1 MKKSRVFAVAVA
13 AAVVVVLFI
22 LRNTDGYHDY
32 PTQVVSA
39 EQANNTFLER
49 LMTAAGYEG
58 KQINAP
64 DYNLRESTYLTRTV
78 GAKTSTEDIRAAPP
92 QLAQPRSEQR
102 TNNTVVYILLG
113 FAAFLA
119 AISYIL
125 FYRRG

>member
-1 MKKSRVFAVAVA
+1 MKRRVFAAAAAV
-13 AAVVVVLFI
+13 AVVVVLFI

-39 EQANNTFLER
+39 EQPNDTFLER